1 MVPLGGVMLRALANV
16 SGGTLGEGIECGLHK
31 GCVLCGFGDVK

>member
-31 GCVLCGFGDVK
+31 GVCSAVSVM